1 MIEPI
6 ARFDDPRVADY
17 AHVGDAAWLKAHGL
31 FVAEGRL
38 VVRRLLEDGRYE
50 PASVLVTPAART
62 SLGNVLDSAPCP
74 VYVCGQDDLN
84 ALAGFNFHRGCLAL
98 AHRRIAATLDTLL
111 PAKRIVALEAVG
123 NPDNVGGI
131 FRSAHAFG
139 AGGILLD
146 PRCAD
151 PLYRKAVR
159 TSMGASL
166 RVPFVQGDQWPATL
180 GRLRDSGFRILAFTP
195 SADADDIRDVQVGD
209 APAVLL
215 FGNEGEGLSATALE
229 AAHQRV
235 RIPVDPASDSLNVS
249 VAAGIALH
257 SLRPLPKRRQ
267 PQP

>member
-1 MIEPI
+1 VIEPI

-17 AHVGDAAWLKAHGL
+17 AHVGDAGWLRTHGL

-50 PASVLVTPAART
+50 PASVLVTSAARAA
-62 SLGNVLDSAPCP
+62 LGGVLEAASCP
-74 VYVCGQDDLN
+74 VYVCGQEDLN
-84 ALAGFNFHRGCLAL
+84 ALGGFNFHRGCLAL
-98 AHRRIAATLDTLL
+98 AHRRTAATLDDLL
-111 PAKRIVALEAVG
+111 AATRLVALEEVG

-139 AGGILLD
+139 AGGIVLD
-146 PRCAD
+146 ARSAD

-166 RVPFVQGDQWPATL
+166 RVPFVQAEQWPSTL
-180 GRLRDSGFRILAFTP
+180 GRLREAGFRLLAFTP
-195 SADADDIRDVQVGD
+195 SADAEDIRHVDAGD
-209 APAVLL
+209 GPLVLL
-215 FGNEGEGLSATALE
+215 FGSEGEGLSAAAME

-257 SLRPLPKRRQ
+257 ALRA
-267 PQP
+267 